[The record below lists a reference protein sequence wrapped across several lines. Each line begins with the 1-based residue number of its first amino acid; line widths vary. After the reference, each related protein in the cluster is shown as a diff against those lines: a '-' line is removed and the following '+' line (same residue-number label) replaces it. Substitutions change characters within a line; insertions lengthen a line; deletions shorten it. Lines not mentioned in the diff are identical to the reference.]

1 VTAAPIAGARTVSC
15 YDARTVTNLPP
26 EPLLDEAN
34 AAFIQGGVSMIA
46 ASRDVSNM
54 PTVVRALG
62 CRVSSDRRCVK
73 VFVARSQ
80 AAALLDDVS
89 VTGAVAVVFTQPS
102 SHRAIQLK
110 GSDARLAP
118 LDAGDLDIVTALVHD
133 FAADLAPLGY
143 APPFARALLASEP
156 DDLVAIAF
164 TPNAAF
170 SQTPGMRA
178 GAPLRG

>member
-1 VTAAPIAGARTVSC
+1 MTK
-15 YDARTVTNLPP
+15 LPQ

-34 AAFIQGGVSMIA
+34 AAFIQSGVSIIA
-46 ASRDVSNM
+46 ASRDAINM

-62 CRVSSDRRCVK
+62 CWVAPDRRRVK

-80 AAALLDDVS
+80 AAALLDGVGA
-89 VTGAVAVVFTQPS
+89 TGAIAVVFTQPS

-110 GSDARLAP
+110 GTDATVSALG
-118 LDAGDLDIVTALVHD
+118 AGEREIVAALVEE
-133 FAADLAPLGY
+133 FAADLVPLGF
-143 APPFARALLASEP
+143 PSPFVCALLGSEP

-164 TPNAAF
+164 TPTAAF
-170 SQTPGMRA
+170 SQTPGARA